1 MKGCA
6 FLISILRDW
15 KNNFRMI
22 VFFVSLE
29 KEEGWKR
36 EVALKGK
43 RCSLC
48 VRDGRDN
55 GKI

>member
-29 KEEGWKR
+29 KEERWKR